1 MTEKI
6 ISGIDFHNLDIMKYW
21 SFPST
26 WDTEKKKRTVNERIF
41 SGEWYGALKRDGSFY
56 KFTKDENGEME
67 LTGRSKS
74 VSGDYLN
81 KIDWVPH
88 LWPFFQSLPNGT
100 CFLGELYL
108 PSKEEAKSTTSIMN
122 CKVDKAI
129 KRQEKERLK
138 YYIFD
143 VLAWEGKSLVDEAAI
158 NRFNLLADIFYRA
171 INSFIDVEVADYY
184 NGQNLWNKLQDYL
197 ADGLEG
203 VVITHQDAPYRVG
216 KRPSKET
223 LKIKKELQETIDC
236 IIIGA
241 NAPTKISST
250 KEPEAWPYWYDETNN
265 IKYTAQEYLNTFNI
279 PAYQKY
285 ALGAPVVPVT
295 KNWFYG
301 WAGSLKLGLYDEEKI
316 IHIGDLSGITDEIR
330 QNWKS
335 YVNTIVEVSCMEI
348 LDTGGLRHPKAVSFF
363 RDKNPKECKMEQIK

>member
-171 INSFIDVEVADYY
+171 INSFEDIEVADYY

-223 LKIKKELQETIDC
+223 LKIKKELQESVDC
-236 IIIGA
+236 LVIGA
-241 NAPTKISST
+241 NEPTKLYSGKEIEKWMYWLNEST
-250 KEPEAWPYWYDETNN
+250 NQK
-265 IKYTAQEYLNTFNI
+265 LNK
-279 PAYQKY
+279 PMYREY
-285 ALGAPVVPVT
+285 ALGAPVAPVT
-295 KNWFYG
+295 KNWYYG
-301 WAGSLKLGLYDEEKI
+301 WAGSLKLGAYKDGKI
-316 IHIGDLSGITDEIR
+316 VHIGNLSGISDEVKE
-330 QNWKS
+330 NWKQ
-335 YVNTIVEVSCMEI
+335 YVGTVAEITAMEI
-348 LDTGGLRHPKAVSFF
+348 MENKDGSKGIRHIKLIRF
-363 RDKNPKECKMEQIK
+363 REDKNPKDCKYEYIFDK